1 MKIFYAVTTALL
13 LISQQACSEQQSA
26 ENTTD
31 ANSAQA
37 QTAPAESHTIIEPA
51 GDIKES
57 VLGELKQGRWELVM
71 FWATYC
77 PVCKRDFEKLATFI
91 EENPEIP
98 LTVVGVVVDG
108 VDEREKALKQI
119 NERDL
124 NYPHVMTD
132 FDNSNKLYQEITNSA
147 LIGVPSQLLYDMDN
161 KLSGFSRNA
170 LDIDALEIVVYE

>member
-37 QTAPAESHTIIEPA
+37 QTAPAESHTILEPA

-98 LTVVGVVVDG
+98 LLGSYFQGRRIKDPPPTLLAKTNTITV
-108 VDEREKALKQI
+108 K
-119 NERDL
+119 
-124 NYPHVMTD
+124 
-132 FDNSNKLYQEITNSA
+132 
-147 LIGVPSQLLYDMDN
+147 
-161 KLSGFSRNA
+161 
-170 LDIDALEIVVYE
+170 

>member
-1 MKIFYAVTTALL
+1 MKIFNAIITALL
-13 LISQQACSEQQSA
+13 LICLQACSEQLSA

-31 ANSAQA
+31 TNATQA
-37 QTAPAESHTIIEPA
+37 QQSQAVSHTILEPT

-77 PVCKRDFEKLATFI
+77 PVCKSDFEKLATFI

-108 VDEREKALKQI
+108 IDAREKALKQI
-119 NERDL
+119 NERQL
-124 NYPHVMTD
+124 NYTHVITD
-132 FDNSNKLYQEITNSA
+132 FDQGNKLYQEITNSA
-147 LIGVPSQLLYDMDN
+147 LIGIPSQLLYDTDN
-161 KLSGFSRNA
+161 KLYGFSRNA
-170 LDIDALEIVVYE
+170 IDIDALELAVYE